1 MLYIKIS
8 NHKYPIDKFEV
19 FTTQLGRKG
28 VRIIGDTPLANGFEI
43 YEDDVLI
50 GDMSEYTF
58 LYRED
63 DTCKEYTKVE
73 EEIIPVE
80 CFASGDVPVNP
91 IQSQINALNRRV
103 SELTPYEMSKQA
115 YIGDTA
121 CEFETDMTGDITAY
135 VMDADG
141 NYIQCTI
148 TRETGKITVLFDA
161 LEQIA
166 TVNVSIK

>member
-1 MLYIKIS
+1 MLEIKIGS
-8 NHKYPIDKFEV
+8 NKYPIDKFEV

-43 YEDDVLI
+43 YDDDVLI

-80 CFASGDVPVNP
+80 CFASGDAPVNP

-103 SELTPYEMSKQA
+103 TEITPYSATK
-115 YIGDTA
+115 YGY
-121 CEFETDMTGDITAY
+121 FGETEKVFYNVPQGNVTVFCDAENTFSRIENRLTVTFAERLTDITE
-135 VMDADG
+135 
-141 NYIQCTI
+141 ITI
-148 TRETGKITVLFDA
+148 MV
-161 LEQIA
+161 Q
-166 TVNVSIK
+166 